1 MNSRKAARGF
11 TLVEL
16 LVVIGIIALLISILL
31 PTLNSVRETAKRTQ
45 CASNLRQLNMAS
57 LLVAQNFKGRFRLS
71 HRSLT
76 EEQSSATNYNVNPPL
91 DNTTTDNDHI
101 AWVPD
106 HVWEHFKR
114 EGGVDLTLLV
124 CPDRAGSGGIRA
136 LPPTAPGQGD
146 EWVKWENNAQKTPTQ
161 HRRVRNGYYFLAGRW
176 EDKYNFLQSTGEAA
190 PGHKIK
196 SPMQTKDKGK
206 YVLWAD
212 CIENG
217 TSNSFALSGL
227 KTITAP
233 HGKHGLVA
241 TTNTALTPKQIGS
254 QGGNMGFMDGSVQ
267 WFKQD
272 DLVPFYVVQNST
284 AFQGWLPL
292 VR

>member
-1 MNSRKAARGF
+1 MKRSNQRTGF

-57 LLVAQNFKGRFRLS
+57 LMVAQNFKGRFRLS
-71 HRSLT
+71 HRDLH
-76 EEQSSATNYNVNPPL
+76 EEDASATNYNVTPNWA
-91 DNTTTDNDHI
+91 DTTTNDHI
-101 AWVPD
+101 AWEAD
-106 HVWEHFKR
+106 HLVDHFKR
-114 EGGVDLTLLV
+114 EGGVDMTILA
-124 CPDRAGSGGIRA
+124 CPDRAGSGGSRSMA
-136 LPPTAPGQGD
+136 SSVTAVGD
-146 EWVKWENNAQKTPTQ
+146 EWVRWENNAQKTPIQ
-161 HRRVRNGYYFLAGRW
+161 HRRLRNGYYFLAGRW
-176 EDKYNFLQSTGEAA
+176 VEKYMPLQSPGEVA
-190 PGHKIK
+190 PGHKIV

-206 YVLWAD
+206 FVLWSE

-217 TSNSFALSGL
+217 TSQSFSVGAL

-241 TTNTALTPKQIGS
+241 TTDTAKTPKEIGS
-254 QGGNMGFMDGSVQ
+254 QGGNFGFMDGSVQ
-267 WFKQD
+267 WIKQD
-272 DLVPFYVVQNST
+272 DLVPFYVVANST
-284 AFQGWLPL
+284 AFLGWLPM